1 MTNIATDR
9 EGIDW
14 MDGVAALDFHSYP
27 LLRIDIPES
36 LLSLHNL
43 PPFYRLL
50 TNRTANALVSWTSK
64 SNIAREALGNYWPA
78 DFNSDGKLKRNRI
91 SWDLGRDEPVGR
103 PMFVTNFS
111 GGRPMRSILM
121 HSGKQEEEEDEGTA
135 STPAD
140 SDEPEKPKKVILLR
154 DTKDDEKIFE
164 MQCEIDQLRAT
175 VKLGESKYAG
185 LRSQMNQMESAYS
198 IRSELIT
205 NAIVTYYFAHT
216 NIRMLA
222 PSIATL
228 VDETISPDD
237 IALAAGG
244 IATLDHRVRVVAEIA
259 NRLSIPITIDRE
271 IVGMDDST
279 E

>member
-14 MDGVAALDFHSYP
+14 MDGVAALDFHAFP
-27 LLRIDIPES
+27 LLRVDIPES
-36 LLSLHNL
+36 LLSLSNL

-50 TNRTANALVSWTSK
+50 TNRSANALVSWSSK
-64 SNIAREALGNYWPA
+64 SQIARQALGNYWPA

-91 SWDLGRDEPVGR
+91 SWDLGKDEPPAR
-103 PMFVTNFS
+103 LIFVTNFS
-111 GGRPMRSILM
+111 SGRPMRSILV

-135 STPAD
+135 STQPG
-140 SDEPEKPKKVILLR
+140 SEESEKPKKVILLR
-154 DTKDDEKIFE
+154 DTKDYEKIFE

-216 NIRMLA
+216 NIRLLA
-222 PSIATL
+222 PQIATL
-228 VDETISPDD
+228 VDETISLGD

-244 IATLDHRVRVVAEIA
+244 IATLDHRVRVVTEIS
-259 NRLSIPITIDRE
+259 NRLRIPITIDPE
-271 IVGMDDST
+271 IVGAEDT